1 MEIRDRLILALALT
15 LAMVVAVFVVAR
27 WVS

>member
-1 MEIRDRLILALALT
+1 MEIRNRLILALAL
-15 LAMVVAVFVVAR
+15 AMVIALLVVAR

>member
-15 LAMVVAVFVVAR
+15 LAMVIAVFVVAR